1 MDKKVSSEHNL
12 MGAGERAVGIDVGCR
27 SAERRESIRVIDKSD
42 DQGYAE
48 VAQWRPTRPRR
59 MLRRFWTK
67 NGPIFGPIFS
77 PFLGPEARES
87 GPSTLGDRLFIK

>member
-27 SAERRESIRVIDKSD
+27 SAERRESIRVTDKSD

-67 NGPIFGPIFS
+67 NGPSFNVLG
-77 PFLGPEARES
+77 PFLVLFWVLRPEKVGPRH
-87 GPSTLGDRLFIK
+87 

>member
-67 NGPIFGPIFS
+67 NGPSFNVLG
-77 PFLGPEARES
+77 PFLVLFWVPRPEKVGPRH
-87 GPSTLGDRLFIK
+87 